1 MLSVRGLLH
10 ADRDKGWWDNNM
22 IFKGR
27 TVFMLL
33 GLSIVVSSILTM
45 LLLGIVMQEE
55 AQSYETGDK
64 GEQNQGQT
72 KEQANGRPEIS
83 EEVEEKFI
91 KIKEAFEIIRTSYVL
106 DVDENLMLEGAIEGM
121 LNTLEDPYSVYM
133 DPDAAEQFRSSLQ
146 SSFEGIGAEVSLQNG
161 RVTIVSP
168 IRGAPAEKAGLR
180 PNDQIISVNGESIE
194 GLDLHRAVLMIRG
207 PKGTEAELEIARPGV
222 AETISISVV
231 RDEIP
236 LETIYTETIKAN
248 GKRFGKIEIT
258 SFAQKTAQDFAKAL
272 ANFEDEDIDGLVIDV
287 RGNPGG
293 YLDAVREIGK
303 LIVPNE
309 SIITQIQNREGEK
322 VAYRSSLKE
331 PKPYPITIL
340 VDKGSASASEI
351 LAAAMQEA
359 GHYKVVGITSFGKGT
374 VQSTVR
380 MDDTSEIK
388 ITIAKW
394 LTPNENWIHGTGV
407 QPDVEVHQPDYFQAL
422 PIQVQE
428 PLARNTNNSQVR
440 NLQVILRG
448 LGYDPGRE
456 DGFYSA
462 ETEIAVRS
470 FQAKNDLDASG
481 EVDEA
486 TAAQMQEKLIEVI
499 RDPQNDLQ
507 LQKAVELLLKEA
519 R

>member
-45 LLLGIVMQEE
+45 LLLGTIMQEE

-207 PKGTEAELEIARPGV
+207 PKGTEAELEIVRPGV
-222 AETISISVV
+222 TETISISVV

-258 SFAQKTAQDFAKAL
+258 SFAQKTAQNFAKAL
-272 ANFEDEDIDGLVIDV
+272 AKFEDEDIDGLVIDV

-309 SIITQIQNREGEK
+309 SIIRK
-322 VAYRSSLKE
+322 S
-331 PKPYPITIL
+331 
-340 VDKGSASASEI
+340 
-351 LAAAMQEA
+351 
-359 GHYKVVGITSFGKGT
+359 VV
-374 VQSTVR
+374 
-380 MDDTSEIK
+380 
-388 ITIAKW
+388 
-394 LTPNENWIHGTGV
+394 
-407 QPDVEVHQPDYFQAL
+407 
-422 PIQVQE
+422 
-428 PLARNTNNSQVR
+428 
-440 NLQVILRG
+440 
-448 LGYDPGRE
+448 
-456 DGFYSA
+456 
-462 ETEIAVRS
+462 
-470 FQAKNDLDASG
+470 
-481 EVDEA
+481 
-486 TAAQMQEKLIEVI
+486 
-499 RDPQNDLQ
+499 
-507 LQKAVELLLKEA
+507 
-519 R
+519 

>member
-1 MLSVRGLLH
+1 MQIEIKDG
-10 ADRDKGWWDNNM
+10 DNM

-27 TVFMLL
+27 TVLMLL
-33 GLSIVVSSILTM
+33 GLSIVLSSIVTM
-45 LLLGIVMQEE
+45 LLIGNLQQE
-55 AQSYETGDK
+55 ATQGPDTGGVDQSQAD
-64 GEQNQGQT
+64 QNGQT
-72 KEQANGRPEIS
+72 NGRPEIS
-83 EEVEEKFI
+83 QEVEEKFT
-91 KIKEAFEIIRTSYVL
+91 KIKEAFEIIRTNYVL
-106 DVDENLMLEGAIEGM
+106 DVDENDLLEGAIEGM

-146 SSFEGIGAEVSLQNG
+146 SSFEGIGAEVTMQNG

-180 PNDQIISVNGESIE
+180 PNDQILSVNGENIE
-194 GLDLHRAVLMIRG
+194 GLDLHRAVLLIRG
-207 PKGTEAELEIARPGV
+207 PKGTEAVLEIERPGV
-222 AETISISVV
+222 TETITIAVV

-236 LETIYTETIKAN
+236 LETVYSETIRAN

-258 SFAQKTAQDFAKAL
+258 SFAQKTAEDFAKAL
-272 ANFEDEDIDGLVIDV
+272 ANFEKEGIDGLVIDV

-309 SIITQIQNREGEK
+309 SVITEIQNREGEK
-322 VAYRSSLKE
+322 VAYRSSLKDS
-331 PKPYPITIL
+331 KPYPISIL
-340 VDKGSASASEI
+340 IDKGSASASEI
-351 LAAAMQEA
+351 LAAALQEA
-359 GHYKVVGITSFGKGT
+359 GHYKVVGLTSFGKGT

-394 LTPNENWIHGTGV
+394 LTPNENWIHGIGV
-407 QPDVEVHQPDYFQAL
+407 QPDVVVEQPDYFLAL
-422 PIQVQE
+422 PIQTKE
-428 PLARNTNNSQVR
+428 PLVRDANNSHVR

-462 ETEIAVRS
+462 ETEMAVRS
-470 FQAKNDLDASG
+470 FQAKNDLSASG

-486 TAAQMQEKLIEVI
+486 TAALMQEKLIEVI

-507 LQKAVELLLKEA
+507 LQEAVQLLLKEVK
-519 R
+519 